1 MTTDPSNQ
9 DASDSGEH
17 DMVLPARSKTA
28 PHAEA
33 DAEHGRGAL
42 ERAGVGGPP
51 STDPAAASAQH
62 TRKRLSGW
70 RPTSSSRCKPLA
82 DRQQRTASAVMRDAV
97 AGRPARP

>member
-1 MTTDPSNQ
+1 MTTDPNNQ

-28 PHAEA
+28 PHAAA

-62 TRKRLSGW
+62 ARKRQVRLAADVEQQMQAPR
-70 RPTSSSRCKPLA
+70 RPPA
-82 DRQQRTASAVMRDAV
+82 AHRQCGHA
-97 AGRPARP
+97 